1 MNHSANH
8 FPNNKE
14 HKNEKLINKHIY
26 NKSCITLTLIWKFR
40 QQQFQFDIDFTFSL
54 IATLIISVWI
64 IISMITLIIKTVK
77 HLKKT

>member
-1 MNHSANH
+1 MV
-8 FPNNKE
+8 KE
-14 HKNEKLINKHIY
+14 DQV
-26 NKSCITLTLIWKFR
+26 WKFR
-40 QQQFQFDIDFTFSL
+40 QQKSQFDVDFTFSL